1 MALFLRNFVAM
12 RYSLIFLFAILVLSC
27 SETQIR
33 APFQSVEIKPLFQDS
48 VSVRAIELM
57 GNTLAFAGSN
67 GVFGSIDLGTGK
79 VRINVQQHDSLVPEF
94 RAVVH
99 TATDFFMLSV
109 ANPALL
115 FKTGEDGKMDLVYKE
130 EGEGVFYDAMTFWNN
145 REGIAIGDS
154 RNGCLSVIITRD
166 GGHHWSKIACNELPE
181 GIEGE
186 GAFAASN
193 SNIAVNGDM
202 AWIATTKRLLITD
215 DKGKTWNSIKSPLLS
230 EEPTQGIY
238 SIDFYNDKIGVAIG
252 GDYTKPAL
260 NTRNKAITNDGGKTW
275 QLMSDGTLPGYKSCI
290 RFVPNSNGK
299 EIVAVGFTGITYSSD
314 QGKTWKNISE
324 ESFYTIRFKNDSI
337 AYAAGKNRIAR
348 LNFK

>member
-12 RYSLIFLFAILVLSC
+12 RYTLTFLFTILVLSC

-67 GVFGSIDLGTGK
+67 GVFGSIDIGTGK
-79 VRINVQQHDSLVPEF
+79 VRTNIQQHDSLVPEF
-94 RAVVH
+94 RALAH

-115 FKTGEDGKMDLVYKE
+115 YKTGEDGKMDLVYKE

-154 RNGCLSVIITRD
+154 RNGCLSVILTRD
-166 GGHHWSKIACNELPE
+166 GGHHWSKIACDELPE
-181 GIEGE
+181 GIEEE

-193 SNIAVNGDM
+193 SNIVVKGDM
-202 AWIATTKRLLITD
+202 TWIATTKRILITV
-215 DKGKTWNSIKSPLLS
+215 DKGKTWNSLKSPLLS

-238 SIDFYNDKIGVAIG
+238 SMDFFPVMASILLTPEAIE
-252 GDYTKPAL
+252 DSL
-260 NTRNKAITNDGGKTW
+260 
-275 QLMSDGTLPGYKSCI
+275 
-290 RFVPNSNGK
+290 
-299 EIVAVGFTGITYSSD
+299 
-314 QGKTWKNISE
+314 
-324 ESFYTIRFKNDSI
+324 TIEK
-337 AYAAGKNRIAR
+337 
-348 LNFK
+348 

>member
-1 MALFLRNFVAM
+1 M
-12 RYSLIFLFAILVLSC
+12 RYTLTFLFTILVLSC

-57 GNTLAFAGSN
+57 GNTLAFAGSK
-67 GVFGSIDLGTGK
+67 GVFGSIDIVTGK
-79 VRINVQQHDSLVPEF
+79 VRTNIQQHGSLVPEF
-94 RAVVH
+94 RAVAH

-115 FKTGEDGKMDLVYKE
+115 YKTGEDGKMDLVYKE

-166 GGHHWSKIACNELPE
+166 GGHHWSKMACNELPE

-193 SNIAVNGDM
+193 SNIVVKGDM
-202 AWIATTKRLLITD
+202 AWIATTKRILITV
-215 DKGKTWNSIKSPLLS
+215 DKGNTWNSIKSPLLS
-230 EEPTQGIY
+230 KEPTQGIY
-238 SIDFYNDKIGVAIG
+238 SMDFYDDKIGVVIG

-260 NTRNKAITNDGGKTW
+260 NTSNKAITNDGGKTW
-275 QLMSDGTLPGYKSCI
+275 QLMADGNLPGYKSCI
-290 RFVPNSNGK
+290 QFIPNSNGK
-299 EIVAVGFTGITYSSD
+299 EIVAVGFTGIAYSSD
-314 QGKTWKNISE
+314 QGETWKNISE

-337 AYAAGKNRIAR
+337 AYAAGKNRIAQ